1 MTKLPTDRDRN
12 PVFQNEKWQITNAII
27 KYITTDFIEC
37 FDSNFVCSLV
47 CYAKNDSHVG
57 NVITNFEAPLK
68 LFLYSIFFYLLPKLS
83 IQSLSDEVFLER
95 NISLKLKLCFGC
107 HVNFQTYIFLVCFS
121 GIDTIR
127 PHEKR
132 KYFQLDSEKT

>member
-1 MTKLPTDRDRN
+1 MDVVKSCEYEEHLKIESIMTKLPTDRDRN

-68 LFLYSIFFYLLPKLS
+68 LFLYSIFFLLIAGNQNNL
-83 IQSLSDEVFLER
+83 
-95 NISLKLKLCFGC
+95 
-107 HVNFQTYIFLVCFS
+107 
-121 GIDTIR
+121 
-127 PHEKR
+127 
-132 KYFQLDSEKT
+132 